1 VPQEGNKMIEALW
14 TVEFISNQGNIG
26 AGVVIFET
34 NRIFGG
40 DVSYY
45 YLGNYEIKDDI
56 INAKVKVTHYAH
68 EPLSIFGGLKEFTI
82 HLSGKVQVPVA
93 TVSGY
98 LLENPTQKI
107 VVKCTKRA
115 DLP

>member
-1 VPQEGNKMIEALW
+1 MIEALW
-14 TVEFISNQGNIG
+14 TLEFVSTEGNIG

-45 YLGNYEIKDDI
+45 YLGEYETKNNKIT
-56 INAKVKVTHYAH
+56 AKVKVTHY
-68 EPLSIFGGLKEFTI
+68 FGPPSSVFGELKEFTI
-82 HLSGKVQVPVA
+82 YFSGDIEVPVMTA
-93 TVSGY
+93 FGY
-98 LLENPTQKI
+98 LKENPNQKI
-107 VVKCTKRA
+107 VVRCTRRA

>member
-1 VPQEGNKMIEALW
+1 MIEALW
-14 TVEFISNQGNIG
+14 TVEFISTEGNFG

-45 YLGNYEIKDDI
+45 YLGTYEVKNDQLTS
-56 INAKVKVTHYAH
+56 KVKGTYYFG
-68 EPLSIFGGLKEFTI
+68 EPLSIFGELKEFTI
-82 HLSGKVQVPVA
+82 HLSGKIEVPVMTA
-93 TVSGY
+93 RGY
-98 LLENPTQKI
+98 LEENPSLKI
-107 VVKCTKRA
+107 AVRCTRRA